1 MIKYDYRPL
10 DFVLIRIG
18 IDKILNSVGKSALKE
33 INKILGKYNLDI
45 KDCYHHPNVLCRIL
59 REMYGISYVEMIKSI

>member
-1 MIKYDYRPL
+1 MINYDFKPL

-18 IDKILNSVGKSALKE
+18 IDKILSSVGKSALKE

-45 KDCYHHPNVLCRIL
+45 NYFYHHPDFLCRVL

>member
-1 MIKYDYRPL
+1 M
-10 DFVLIRIG
+10 DFALIRVG

-45 KDCYHHPNVLCRIL
+45 NDCYHHPNVLCRIL
-59 REMYGISYVEMIKSI
+59 KEMYGISYAEMIKSI